1 MIDRIE
7 AYHPLYSL
15 VEYRIEDLR
24 KRRLNERE
32 MNQSVLDWTKEEE
45 KKEEEGEIWRIIYII
60 IHYYNSG
67 STCQ

>member
-24 KRRLNERE
+24 KRKLNERE
-32 MNQSVLDWTKEEE
+32 MNLSVLDWTKEEE
-45 KKEEEGEIWRIIYII
+45 EEEGEFEE
-60 IHYYNSG
+60 
-67 STCQ
+67 